1 MIWSCEI
8 NYSGWED
15 DIHHH
20 HFFIE
25 DDTKPSE
32 RAVVDCYNANYY
44 YDPDNLKATEH
55 IEPLE
60 DDEDFNWQAVGA
72 GGYSYDNVKIIIKP
86 LKVYITKSGEIRWG

>member
-25 DDTKPSE
+25 DDTRPSE
-32 RAVVDCYNANYY
+32 QAVVDCYNASY
-44 YDPDNLKATEH
+44 YDPDDWEFNER

-60 DDEDFNWQAVGA
+60 DDEYSNWQAIEPD
-72 GGYSYDNVKIIIKP
+72 GYNYENVRIIIEP
-86 LKVYITKSGEIRWG
+86 LKVEKLDGSN

>member
-20 HFFIE
+20 HFFIR
-25 DDTKPSE
+25 DDARPSE
-32 RAVVDCYNANYY
+32 QAVVDCYNANC
-44 YDPDNLKATEH
+44 YDPDDWKVNER

-60 DDEDFNWQAVGA
+60 NDEYSNWQAIEPD
-72 GGYSYDNVKIIIKP
+72 GYSYENVRIIIKP
-86 LKVYITKSGEIRWG
+86 LKVEKLDGGN

>member
-8 NYSGWED
+8 DYSGWED

-25 DDTKPSE
+25 DDARPSE
-32 RAVVDCYNANYY
+32 QAVVDCYNAHY
-44 YDPDNLKATEH
+44 YDPDDLKFNER

-60 DDEDFNWQAVGA
+60 DDEFFNWQAVEPD
-72 GGYSYDNVKIIIKP
+72 GYNYENVRIIIKP
-86 LKVYITKSGEIRWG
+86 LKVYTIKSGETR

>member
-25 DDTKPSE
+25 DDTRPSE
-32 RAVVDCYNANYY
+32 QAVVDCYNAHYY
-44 YDPDNLKATEH
+44 NPDDWEFDER

-60 DDEDFNWQAVGA
+60 NDEYSNWQAVEPD
-72 GGYSYDNVKIIIKP
+72 GYNYDNVEIIIKP

>member
-20 HFFIE
+20 HFFIR
-25 DDTKPSE
+25 DDTRPSE
-32 RAVVDCYNANYY
+32 QDVVYCYNTSY
-44 YDPDNLKATEH
+44 YDPDDSKATEH

-60 DDEDFNWQAVGA
+60 DDEDFNWQAVGDD
-72 GGYSYDNVKIIIKP
+72 GYSYDNVRIIIKP
-86 LKVYITKSGEIRWG
+86 LEVKELDGSD